1 MITVET
7 TDAKEKLVQLIEL
20 QVYYNRL
27 YTLLQREGDL
37 PKQIQELEY
46 QVQALR
52 KQISDRKTELR
63 HMENEIAQLHVSND
77 TLQDHIQKLE
87 KTLLQLRSDEHVFRI
102 ETEIKEARLTI
113 EKNRR
118 DIRILSQKVEV
129 LRNEIADLE
138 EQLSQMEARQAEK
151 QAQLDA
157 IKAQTA
163 EQRATVEMQIR
174 RLENELATR
183 DPRLYRLFERRIRVL
198 REEKALVPVVE
209 VTTDKNEKRVACGG
223 CFTLLPRQL
232 EWEIGNRNALY
243 LCESCGRFLVDAG
256 LFEEVAA
263 RLP

>member
-129 LRNEIADLE
+129 LRN
-138 EQLSQMEARQAEK
+138 
-151 QAQLDA
+151 
-157 IKAQTA
+157 
-163 EQRATVEMQIR
+163 
-174 RLENELATR
+174 
-183 DPRLYRLFERRIRVL
+183 
-198 REEKALVPVVE
+198 
-209 VTTDKNEKRVACGG
+209 
-223 CFTLLPRQL
+223 
-232 EWEIGNRNALY
+232 
-243 LCESCGRFLVDAG
+243 
-256 LFEEVAA
+256 
-263 RLP
+263 